1 MQKLKNI
8 LPFLLVLLLMAIS
21 THAGQTKA
29 DQILSN
35 HTEIISAANK
45 DPKFKVIGYLFSH
58 GDLDAASAKLDLTKI
73 THLNIA
79 FINPDSNGV
88 FTAPQ
93 GLSAAVKRAKANQ
106 VKILF
111 SLAGGNPPVY
121 LKELLKDDKRGGLV
135 KAIVDFIKVN
145 DLDGIDVDLEG
156 DFIDGNYEA
165 FIVELYAAL
174 QPQHKLLTSAVAS
187 WTGDKISDKAL
198 SLFSLINVMA
208 YDHTGPWN
216 PAKPGQHSS
225 FADATA
231 DFDYWNI
238 KRAIPAARLTLGLP
252 FYGYGFGTAIA
263 SDMTFGDIVKTYPG
277 SALNDTVA
285 VAGKGTI
292 YYNGIPT
299 IKQKIEYA
307 KLKKAGGVMIWQ
319 LFGDAEGEN
328 SLLKLIQNT
337 LK

>member
-1 MQKLKNI
+1 MQKLRNI
-8 LPFLLVLLLMAIS
+8 LPLLLALLLTAFGPS
-21 THAGQTKA
+21 VTQTKA
-29 DQILSN
+29 DKILSN
-35 HTEIISAANK
+35 DPGIIGTANK
-45 DPKFKVIGYLFSH
+45 DPKFKVIGYLFSN
-58 GDLDAASAKLDLTKI
+58 GDLDVASAKLDLSKI
-73 THLNIA
+73 THLNLA

-88 FTAPQ
+88 FIAPQ

-106 VKILF
+106 VKVLF
-111 SLAGGNPPVY
+111 SLAGGNPPPY
-121 LKELLKDDKRGGLV
+121 LKDLLKDGKRTALV

-165 FIVELYAAL
+165 FIVELSAIL
-174 QPQHKLLTSAVAS
+174 KPQRKLLTSAVAS

-198 SLFSLINVMA
+198 ALFSFINVMA

-238 KRAIPAARLTLGLP
+238 KRAIPAAKLTLGLP
-252 FYGYGFGTAIA
+252 FYGYGFGPAIA
-263 SDMTFGDIVKTYPG
+263 SDMTFGDLVKTYPG
-277 SALNDTVA
+277 AALTDSVS
-285 VAGKGTI
+285 VAGKGTF

-299 IKQKIEYA
+299 ITQKLKYA

-319 LFGDAEGEN
+319 LFGDAEGQN
-328 SLLKLIQNT
+328 SLLTLIRNT
-337 LK
+337 LN